1 MLCVFRIIE
10 TTMINQAACAPFFS
24 LSLYLFGA
32 TRNTQS
38 WALNKWS
45 LLKMLKRDFF
55 PKQRYVCQWSETLKF
70 MLVFMR
76 TTTIEFISVS
86 DPIEQYS
93 FTSQRFH
100 AIARHRK
107 TTESLIQLSLWFY
120 LCSYIITLTRFS
132 LLFVV
137 EKNGMF
143 ELHSQSNSFE

>member
-24 LSLYLFGA
+24 LSLYLFGE

-76 TTTIEFISVS
+76 TTIEFISVS
-86 DPIEQYS
+86 DPIEHYS

-120 LCSYIITLTRFS
+120 LCSYIITLTRFI